1 MPTDNKLEDVHLHV
15 HLPDRPYA
23 GGMLRQFL
31 NRDVDERPD
40 HLARHFAEAPRQD
53 HVHLYL
59 HATAQTMAGVAAAP
73 QPRPGRPVLKALAA
87 VVLLGLATEAGYHFG
102 SKGVEAGAMAARAA
116 VTVSPGARAALPQIA
131 PDLAH
136 ELAQRP
142 SIIPPP
148 GSAGASGP
156 ASGPS
161 AFGLGN

>member
-1 MPTDNKLEDVHLHV
+1 MMPTDKPEDVHLHV
-15 HLPDRPYA
+15 HFPDRPRA
-23 GGMLRQFL
+23 GGMLSQFL
-31 NRDVDERPD
+31 NGDVDERPD
-40 HLARHFAEAPRQD
+40 YLARHFAEVSRQD

-59 HATAQTMAGVAAAP
+59 HAAAQTMAGAAAAP

-102 SKGVEAGAMAARAA
+102 SKGVEAGAMPAQAA
-116 VTVSPGARAALPQIA
+116 VTVSPGARAAAVPQMPPA
-131 PDLAH
+131 LAH
-136 ELAQRP
+136 ELAQPP

-156 ASGPS
+156 S

>member
-1 MPTDNKLEDVHLHV
+1 MPTDKPEDVHLHV
-15 HLPDRPYA
+15 HLPDRPNA
-23 GGMLRQFL
+23 GGMLSQFL
-31 NRDVDERPD
+31 NGDVDERPD

-59 HATAQTMAGVAAAP
+59 HTTAHTMAGVAAALE
-73 QPRPGRPVLKALAA
+73 PRPGRPVLKALAA

-102 SKGVEAGAMAARAA
+102 SKGGEAGAMPARAA
-116 VTVSPGARAALPQIA
+116 VAMA
-131 PDLAH
+131 PDAGAAVPQMPPALAH
-136 ELAQRP
+136 ELAQPP

>member
-1 MPTDNKLEDVHLHV
+1 MMPTDKPEDVHLHV
-15 HLPDRPYA
+15 HLPDRPRA
-23 GGMLRQFL
+23 GGMLSQFL
-31 NRDVDERPD
+31 NGDVDEHPD

-59 HATAQTMAGVAAAP
+59 HTTNQTLPGAAAAP

-102 SKGVEAGAMAARAA
+102 NKNVETGTMPTRAA
-116 VTVSPGARAALPQIA
+116 VAMA
-131 PDLAH
+131 PDAGEAEREMPPALAH
-136 ELAQRP
+136 ELAQPP

-156 ASGPS
+156 S

>member
-1 MPTDNKLEDVHLHV
+1 MPTDKPENVHLHV

-23 GGMLRQFL
+23 GGMLSQFL

-40 HLARHFAEAPRQD
+40 HLTRHFAEASRHD
-53 HVHLYL
+53 HLHLYL
-59 HATAQTMAGVAAAP
+59 HTTTQTTAGAAAAP
-73 QPRPGRPVLKALAA
+73 EPGPGRPVLKVLAV

-102 SKGVEAGAMAARAA
+102 NKSVETGTMPTRAA
-116 VTVSPGARAALPQIA
+116 VAMA
-131 PDLAH
+131 PDTGTAVPQMPPALAH
-136 ELAQRP
+136 ELAQPP

-148 GSAGASGP
+148 GSTG

>member
-1 MPTDNKLEDVHLHV
+1 MPTDKPENVHLHV

-23 GGMLRQFL
+23 GGMLSQFL

-40 HLARHFAEAPRQD
+40 HLARHFAEASRHD

-59 HATAQTMAGVAAAP
+59 HTTTQTMAGAAAAP
-73 QPRPGRPVLKALAA
+73 EPRPDRPVLKALAA

-102 SKGVEAGAMAARAA
+102 SKGVEAGAMPARAA
-116 VTVSPGARAALPQIA
+116 VTVSPNAGAAVPQMPPA
-131 PDLAH
+131 LAH
-136 ELAQRP
+136 ELAQPP

-148 GSAGASGP
+148 GSTG